1 MEKACRIII
10 DDILDGKITARKQ
23 LEVKKRQLCR
33 DLKLSKFM
41 SNADILEQN
50 LKKRK
55 SFLQSLKKSLPEQSQ
70 ALRLLR

>member
-41 SNADILEQN
+41 SNADILEYA
-50 LKKRK
+50 K
-55 SFLQSLKKSLPEQSQ
+55 PEEKETIISVIMNCMI
-70 ALRLLR
+70 